1 MPTFTI
7 TYWGVT
13 GGMPAALAPAE
24 VMDKIVRAIAA
35 LVEQGRLQH
44 LTGGPD
50 LPALVRQEVERLPF
64 ALRSTYGGNTTC
76 VEVQTADALLILDC
90 GSGLRQLS
98 VTLEQRWNAPGYRG
112 PREAH
117 LILTHPHI
125 DHVMSAPLFDCLF
138 DPRNRFTLWAP
149 RAVLDCFHAAFEPT
163 SPLSRVFYRI
173 TLSMLQAL
181 RDTREVQAGSAF
193 TIGSN
198 RISTL
203 PLRHPGGC
211 VAYRI
216 ESSGRSFVFA
226 TDHEHA
232 ETPDPE
238 LAAFARSA
246 DLLYADGQYLRDEYE
261 GKARLPGETQVNARR
276 GWGHSWVEACVATAV
291 AAGVRELHVG
301 HREPKRSDDDLARV
315 EEYLQQLVAAALRD
329 AGRPADS
336 LRARLP
342 YEGLTVAL

>member
-1 MPTFTI
+1 
-7 TYWGVT
+7 
-13 GGMPAALAPAE
+13 
-24 VMDKIVRAIAA
+24 
-35 LVEQGRLQH
+35 
-44 LTGGPD
+44 
-50 LPALVRQEVERLPF
+50 
-64 ALRSTYGGNTTC
+64 
-76 VEVQTADALLILDC
+76 
-90 GSGLRQLS
+90 
-98 VTLEQRWNAPGYRG
+98 
-112 PREAH
+112 
-117 LILTHPHI
+117 
-125 DHVMSAPLFDCLF
+125 MSAPFLDCLF
-138 DPRNRFTLWAP
+138 DPRNQFTLWAP
-149 RAVLDCFHAAFEPT
+149 RAVLDSFRAVFEPT
-163 SPLSRVFYRI
+163 SPLSRVFYP
-173 TLSMLQAL
+173 TTMSMLQAL
-181 RDTREVQAGSAF
+181 HDTREVHSGNTF

-198 RISTL
+198 QVRTM

-216 ESSGRSFVFA
+216 ESRGRSFVFA

-238 LAAFARSA
+238 LAAFSRSA

-276 GWGHSWVEACVATAV
+276 GWGHSWVEACVATSV

-315 EEYLQQLVAAALRD
+315 EEYLQQLVAGALGD

>member
-1 MPTFTI
+1 
-7 TYWGVT
+7 
-13 GGMPAALAPAE
+13 
-24 VMDKIVRAIAA
+24 
-35 LVEQGRLQH
+35 
-44 LTGGPD
+44 
-50 LPALVRQEVERLPF
+50 VERLPF
-64 ALRSTYGGNTTC
+64 ALRSSYGGNTTC
-76 VEVQTADALLILDC
+76 LEVQTDDALLILDC

-98 VTLEQRWNAPGYRG
+98 VALEQRWNAPGYRG

-125 DHVMSAPLFDCLF
+125 DHVMSAPFLDCLF
-138 DPRNRFTLWAP
+138 DPRNQVTLWAP
-149 RAVLDCFHAAFEPT
+149 RAVLDSLRAAFEPT

-193 TIGSN
+193 AIGSN
-198 RISTL
+198 RVHTL
-203 PLRHPGGC
+203 LLRHPVDC
-211 VAYRI
+211 LAYRI
-216 ESSGRSFVFA
+216 ESRGRSFVFA

-246 DLLYADGQYLRDEYE
+246 DLLYTDGQYLRDEYE
-261 GKARLPGETQVNARR
+261 GNARVPGEMQASARR
-276 GWGHSWVEACVATAV
+276 GWGHSWAEACVATAI

-301 HREPKRSDDDLARV
+301 HREPKRSDDDMARV
-315 EEYLQQLVAAALRD
+315 EEYLQQVVAAALRD
-329 AGRPADS
+329 AGRPVDS

-342 YEGLTVAL
+342 YEGLTLVL